1 VTELK
6 EGSEMSGLWARKPT
20 RLAGAVT
27 AITALSVIMAACG
40 NSSPGS
46 NSGQSGSG
54 LTGAPQGVS
63 GDTITVGLQTPLTG
77 FLASSYGSQVVQ
89 AAQARIDLAESDG
102 ELPKGEKIKLVTAD
116 ETSVTTGSLSAA
128 QKLIQTDKV
137 YADIVVSSSFYTAYR
152 YAVQQGIPVLALGI
166 DGPEYADPANS
177 NLFSASGS
185 GVSDYPTFHGLGSYF
200 KSQGATKFCAVA
212 YEGAPSSNFGGLQQV
227 ASAKAD
233 GLAVPYSAVGLPLG
247 STNFTSV
254 ALAMKADGCN
264 AVGTEF
270 AQNGNIALLT
280 ALKQD
285 GVNLKASFFVGGY
298 SQAILDD
305 PSAVQVSQGAAFGS
319 SIEPWS
325 LKTPATEAMQNALKK
340 YASWTQPNPTNGQV
354 FGWEATSLFIEGLTQ
369 AGTNLSWSNY
379 ITKLRAVKNYDTGG
393 LTCPI
398 NLGAFGQYI
407 EGGYVGDCAWPA
419 IVKGDAFTSQT
430 NPIKVTP
437 VLGTANNG

>member
-1 VTELK
+1 
-6 EGSEMSGLWARKPT
+6 MSRLWARKPMT
-20 RLAGAVT
+20 LAGAVT
-27 AITALSVIMAACG
+27 TAITLSVFVAACSS
-40 NSSPGS
+40 SSPGS
-46 NSGQSGSG
+46 NSGASGSG
-54 LTGAPQGVS
+54 QTGAPQGVS
-63 GDTITVGLQTPLTG
+63 GNTITVGLQTPLTG
-77 FLASSYGSQVVQ
+77 FLASSYGDQVVQ

-116 ETSVTTGSLSAA
+116 ETSVPAGSLSAA
-128 QKLIQTDKV
+128 QKLIQTDRV
-137 YADIVVSSSFYTAYR
+137 YADIVVSSSFFTAYR

-166 DGPEYADPANS
+166 DGPEYADPSNS

-185 GVSDYPTFHGLGSYF
+185 GVSNYPTFNGLGSYF

-233 GLAVPYSAVGLPLG
+233 GLPVPYSAVGLPLG

-254 ALAMKADGCN
+254 ALAMKQNGCD

-285 GVNLKASFFVGGY
+285 GVKLKSSFFVGGY
-298 SQAILDD
+298 SQSILDD
-305 PSAVQVSQGAAFGS
+305 PAAVQVAQGAAFGS

-325 LKTPATEAMQNALKK
+325 LKTPATEAMQNALEK
-340 YASWTQPNPTNGQV
+340 YAGWTKPNPTNGQV
-354 FGWEATSLFIEGLTQ
+354 FGWQTTSLFIEGMTQ

-379 ITKLRAVKNYDTGG
+379 ITKLRGVKNYDTGG

-398 NLGAFGQYI
+398 NLGSFGKYV
-407 EGGYVGDCAWPA
+407 EGGYVGNCAWPV
-419 IVKGDAFTSQT
+419 IVKGDAFTSQAD
-430 NPIKVTP
+430 PIKVTP
-437 VLGTANNG
+437 IAGTSNES

>member
-1 VTELK
+1 
-6 EGSEMSGLWARKPT
+6 MSRLWARKSM
-20 RLAGAVT
+20 RLAGAAT
-27 AITALSVIMAACG
+27 AAITLSVSMAACG
-40 NSSPGS
+40 SSSSAGS
-46 NSGQSGSG
+46 NPGAAGSG
-54 LTGAPQGVS
+54 LSGAPQGVS
-63 GDTITVGLQTPLTG
+63 GNTITVGLQTPLTG

-116 ETSVTTGSLSAA
+116 ETSVPAGALSAA
-128 QKLIQTDKV
+128 QKLIQNDRV

-152 YAVQQGIPVLALGI
+152 YAVQQGIPVTALGI
-166 DGPEYADPANS
+166 DGPEYADPSNA

-185 GVSDYPTFHGLGSYF
+185 GASSYPTFHGLGDYF

-233 GLAVPYSAVGLPLG
+233 GMAVPYSAVGLPLG

-254 ALAMKADGCN
+254 ALAMKQNGCD

-285 GVNLKASFFVGGY
+285 GVKPKASFFVGGY

-305 PSAVQVSQGAAFGS
+305 PAAVQVSQGAAFGS
-319 SIEPWS
+319 PIEPWS
-325 LKTPATEAMQNALKK
+325 LKTPATEAMQSALKK
-340 YASWTQPNPTNGQV
+340 YAGWTQPNPTNGQV

-369 AGTNLSWSNY
+369 AGTNLSWKNY
-379 ITKLRAVKNYDTGG
+379 IAKLRAVKNYNTGG

-398 NLGAFGQYI
+398 NLSVFGQYVQ
-407 EGGYVGDCAWPA
+407 GGYVGNCAWPA
-419 IVKGDAFTSQT
+419 IVKGDAFTSQV

-437 VLGTANNG
+437 IPGTSNES

>member
-1 VTELK
+1 
-6 EGSEMSGLWARKPT
+6 MSGLWKSKPT

-27 AITALSVIMAACG
+27 AILTLSALLAACG
-40 NSSPGS
+40 SSS
-46 NSGQSGSG
+46 AQSGSSSAGSSSAGSGSAG
-54 LTGAPQGVS
+54 LTGASQGVS
-63 GDTITVGLQTPLTG
+63 GNTITVGLQTPLSG
-77 FLASSYGSQVVQ
+77 FLASSYGSQVVE
-89 AAQARIDLAESDG
+89 AAQARIKLAESDG
-102 ELPKGEKIKLVTAD
+102 ELPKGLTIKLVTAD
-116 ETSVTTGSLSAA
+116 ETSVPAGSLSAA

-166 DGPEYADPANS
+166 DGPEYADPSNA

-185 GVSDYPTFHGLGSYF
+185 GASDYPTFHGLGNYF

-233 GLAVPYSAVGLPLG
+233 GMPVPYSAVGLPLG

-254 ALAMKADGCN
+254 ALAIKQNGCN

-280 ALKQD
+280 ALQQD
-285 GVNLKASFFVGGY
+285 GVKLKASFFVGGY
-298 SQAILDD
+298 SQAILQD
-305 PSAVQVSQGAAFGS
+305 PAAVQVAQGATFGS
-319 SIEPWS
+319 AIEPWS
-325 LKTPATEAMQNALKK
+325 LKTPATEAMQSALQK
-340 YASWTQPNPTNGQV
+340 YAGWTQPNPTNGQV
-354 FGWEATSLFIEGLTQ
+354 FGWLSTSLFIEGLKQ

-379 ITKLRAVKNYDTGG
+379 IAKLRAVKSYDAGG

-398 NLGAFGQYI
+398 DMSKFASYV
-407 EGGYVGDCAWPA
+407 EGGYVGNCAWPA
-419 IVKGDAFTSQT
+419 IVKGNSFTSQAS
-430 NPIKVTP
+430 PIKVAP
-437 VLGTANNG
+437 IPGTSNDG